1 MRIHFW
7 ILALIAFVV
16 GAIAV
21 FSLTWF
27 LRSEPTREEVITE
40 PLRKVIGASVEGRD
54 IESYTYGGGDTHL
67 VFVGGVH
74 GGYEW
79 NSVVLAYEFI
89 DYFDEN
95 TGIIPDGIK
104 VTVIPNVNPDGVYK
118 VIGKEGRFVAADAP
132 SVEKTVPGRFNARGV
147 DLNRNFDC
155 KWKPQSMWRG
165 NVVSAGTAP
174 FSEPEARAIRDF
186 TLTNSPTAVVFWHS
200 QANTVYASECED
212 GIMPATID
220 IMDAYAKAAGYN
232 AVDSFDAYEVTGD
245 AEGWL
250 ASIGIPA
257 ITVELETH
265 ETIEWDRNLAGV
277 LAIFEYY
284 R

>member
-1 MRIHFW
+1 
-7 ILALIAFVV
+7 
-16 GAIAV
+16 
-21 FSLTWF
+21 
-27 LRSEPTREEVITE
+27 
-40 PLRKVIGASVEGRD
+40 
-54 IESYTYGGGDTHL
+54 
-67 VFVGGVH
+67 
-74 GGYEW
+74 
-79 NSVVLAYEFI
+79 
-89 DYFDEN
+89 
-95 TGIIPDGIK
+95 
-104 VTVIPNVNPDGVYK
+104 
-118 VIGKEGRFVAADAP
+118 
-132 SVEKTVPGRFNARGV
+132 
-147 DLNRNFDC
+147 
-155 KWKPQSMWRG
+155 MWRG